1 MRRTMILAV
10 LVAVLAHPFGAPVQ
24 AQPTATTAARTV
36 DISAYVAEASQ
47 RFGLPESWIYAVMR
61 TESAGRIGAVSS
73 AGAMGLMQLMPGTWA
88 RQRARFGL
96 GSDPFDPRD
105 NIMAGTSYLRE
116 MYDSYGAVGM
126 LAAYNAGSGRYE
138 DWRDRGRPLPA
149 ETRAYIARIAPM
161 LQSGGTQVIVESASP
176 VQPARPSW
184 TQSQLF
190 AARSERDDSSS
201 GSAATDAP
209 SHAPERSNAPS
220 HGLLCPFQGIVLSDQ
235 HFRAL
240 ASLSVDWRMAEG
252 FEGQKGG
259 RGFWMAR

>member
-1 MRRTMILAV
+1 VRRIIIRAA
-10 LVAVLAHPFGAPVQ
+10 LVAVLAHPFGTPVLGQ
-24 AQPTATTAARTV
+24 SAAATTARTV
-36 DISAYVAEASQ
+36 DVSVYVTEASQ
-47 RFGLPESWIYAVMR
+47 RFGLPKSWIYAVLR
-61 TESAGRIGAVSS
+61 TESAGRIRAVSS

-105 NIMAGTSYLRE
+105 NIIAGTSYLRE
-116 MYDSYGAVGM
+116 MYDSYGATGM
-126 LAAYNAGSGRYE
+126 LAAYNAGPGRYE
-138 DWRDRGRPLPA
+138 DWRDHRRPLPA
-149 ETRAYIARIAPM
+149 ETRDYIARIAPM

-220 HGLLCPFQGIVLSDQ
+220 HGLFVPISRD
-235 HFRAL
+235 RP
-240 ASLSVDWRMAEG
+240 E
-252 FEGQKGG
+252 
-259 RGFWMAR
+259 